1 VMFCRKDALLT
12 VTLMR
17 PRKIPVYP
25 IADYSDSMTRDT
37 GIFVGT
43 IEESI
48 AQRPNRLAIHRH
60 DYFELYLLEG
70 EGEHFNDFE
79 TYAIETPSIV
89 CVSPG
94 QVHFWKQAATL
105 QGPMIC
111 FTQEFVEKHAPSGY
125 SLLHHP
131 FWYPIANPPIITVS
145 TDQAGEARSL
155 IEEMQREFIAR
166 KAGVEQI
173 LGLLLQALL
182 LRINRIYPLQ
192 NAQISSR
199 SETHLLR
206 TFLLALEQN
215 FRTVTSITGYAELL
229 RVNPEA
235 LTGAVKQ
242 QTGRTA
248 GTFIRQRILL
258 EAQRLL
264 LHTSLT
270 VSEIAYG
277 VGFEDPSYFIRFFR
291 RLTGKTPSA
300 FRDQCH
306 LKYSA

>member
-1 VMFCRKDALLT
+1 
-12 VTLMR
+12 MR

-25 IADYSDSMTRDT
+25 IADYSDGMTRAT

-48 AQRPNRLAIHRH
+48 ARRPNRLAIHRH

-79 TYAIETPSIV
+79 TYVIETVSIV
-89 CVSPG
+89 CVGPG
-94 QVHFWKQAATL
+94 QVHFWKRAATL

-111 FTQEFVEKHAPSGY
+111 FTQEFVEKHAPSAY
-125 SLLHHP
+125 SLLQHP
-131 FWYPIANPPIITVS
+131 FWYPIANPPIIAVS

-166 KAGVEQI
+166 KGGSEQI

-192 NAQISSR
+192 NAQTSSR
-199 SETHLLR
+199 SETQLLR
-206 TFLLALEQN
+206 NFLLALEQN

-235 LTGAVKQ
+235 LSGAVKK
-242 QTGRTA
+242 QTGKTV

-270 VSEIAYG
+270 VSEIAHG

>member
-1 VMFCRKDALLT
+1 VIFYPKDALLT

-17 PRKIPVYP
+17 RRKIPVYP
-25 IADYSDSMTRDT
+25 IADYSDGMTRDT

-48 AQRPNRLAIHRH
+48 AQRPNRLATHRH

-111 FTQEFVEKHAPSGY
+111 FTQEFVEKQAPSGY
-125 SLLHHP
+125 SLLQHP

-166 KAGVEQI
+166 KAGSEQI
-173 LGLLLQALL
+173 LSLLLQALL

-192 NAQISSR
+192 NSQTISR

-206 TFLLALEQN
+206 SFLLALEQN
-215 FRTVTSITGYAELL
+215 FKAVTSITGYAELL

-235 LTGAVKQ
+235 LSGAVKK
-242 QTGRTA
+242 QTGRTVGA
-248 GTFIRQRILL
+248 FIRQRILL

-270 VSEIAYG
+270 VSEVAYG

-300 FRDQCH
+300 FRDHCH